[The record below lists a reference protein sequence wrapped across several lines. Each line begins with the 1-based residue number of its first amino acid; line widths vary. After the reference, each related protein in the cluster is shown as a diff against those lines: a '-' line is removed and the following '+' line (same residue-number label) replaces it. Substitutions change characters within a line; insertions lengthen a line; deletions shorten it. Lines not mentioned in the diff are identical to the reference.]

1 MRVSVSLTPDPV
13 TQVVCTEAT
22 RAAVARARAAGRPL
36 CRVSSTVFA
45 HIASDELLRPIGR
58 FAEEPR
64 KPSYVDMLAGEF
76 VQQELEVIKL
86 KSNS

>member
-1 MRVSVSLTPDPV
+1 MSCCFGM
-13 TQVVCTEAT
+13 QVICTEAT
-22 RAAVARARAAGRPL
+22 QAAVARAKAAGRVP

-45 HIASDELLRPIGR
+45 HIASDQLLQPIGR

-64 KPSYVDMLAGEF
+64 NQIYIDMLAGKF

-86 KSNS
+86 KKDAPC

>member
-1 MRVSVSLTPDPV
+1 MP
-13 TQVVCTEAT
+13 
-22 RAAVARARAAGRPL
+22 

-45 HIASDELLRPIGR
+45 HIASDQLLQPIGR

-64 KPSYVDMLAGEF
+64 NQIYIDMLAGKF

-86 KSNS
+86 KKDAPC

>member
-1 MRVSVSLTPDPV
+1 MRVSVGLMPGPDM
-13 TQVVCTEAT
+13 QVVCTEAT
-22 RAAVARARAAGRPL
+22 RAAVDRARAAGRPL

-64 KPSYVDMLAGEF
+64 KPAYVDMLAGEF

>member
-1 MRVSVSLTPDPV
+1 M
-13 TQVVCTEAT
+13 T
-22 RAAVARARAAGRPL
+22 RAKAAGRVP

-45 HIASDELLRPIGR
+45 HIASDVLLQPIGR

-64 KPSYVDMLAGEF
+64 RRPYVDMLAGEF

-86 KSNS
+86 KKNPPAPC

>member
-1 MRVSVSLTPDPV
+1 MI
-13 TQVVCTEAT
+13 CTEAT
-22 RAAVARARAAGRPL
+22 QAAVARAKAAGRVP

-45 HIASDELLRPIGR
+45 HIASDVLLQPIGR

-64 KPSYVDMLAGEF
+64 RQPYVDMLAGEF

-86 KSNS
+86 KRNSPAHC